1 MPGARTHDFITVAT
15 AVAAT
20 PVALRLG
27 LTPGETGI
35 FAGAYLFSGLFF
47 SPDLDLHSTPYM
59 RWGPLRVLWLPYQA
73 VVRHRSWVSHSFL
86 VGPLVRIVYFT
97 LLLAGL
103 ALGGLLLLNLATP
116 IDPTGTLW
124 RVASQIGGYLSRHP
138 VASVCALL
146 GFFGSGAAHVS
157 ADLIQTGFKHWR
169 RRLRR
174 LL

>member
-1 MPGARTHDFITVAT
+1 MPGARTHDFLTVAT

-59 RWGPLRVLWLPYQA
+59 RWGPLRGLWLPYQVA
-73 VVRHRSWVSHSFL
+73 IHHRSWISHSFI

-97 LLLAGL
+97 LMVGLLAL
-103 ALGGLLLLNLATP
+103 LLLLLLNLATP
-116 IDPTGTLW
+116 VDPTGTLW
-124 RVASQIGGYLSRHP
+124 RVSTLIGGYLGRHP
-138 VASVCALL
+138 VASVCGLL
-146 GFFGSGAAHVS
+146 GFIGSGSTHVV
-157 ADLIQTGFKHWR
+157 ADVLQTGYKHWR
-169 RRLRR
+169 RRLLHRR
-174 LL
+174 

>member
-27 LTPGETGI
+27 LTPGETGL
-35 FAGAYLFSGLFF
+35 FAGAYLVSGLFF
-47 SPDLDLHSTPYM
+47 SPDLDLHSTPYL
-59 RWGPLRVLWLPYQA
+59 RWGLLRVLWLPYQA
-73 VVRHRSWVSHSFL
+73 VVRHRSWVSHSLL
-86 VGPLVRIVYFT
+86 VGPAVRIAYFT
-97 LLLAGL
+97 LMVGLL

-116 IDPTGTLW
+116 VDPTGTLW
-124 RVASQIGGYLSRHP
+124 RLSLEIGGYLQRHP
-138 VASVCALL
+138 AATLCVLL
-146 GFFGSGAAHVS
+146 GFAGSGATHVF
-157 ADLIQTGFKHWR
+157 ADLLQTGFKRWR